1 MLTDT
6 LFQVLF
12 NTPIPRILLKS
23 EENSWIVIQEN
34 EAFKHAIAALATAS
48 TGKQLWE
55 VLEVKN
61 INADDLILL
70 KEAFLQSA
78 EHKITMTLPDF
89 KYSIEEHICFWD
101 LEIRPVGLEN
111 NPGEYLLLTITDHK
125 DLKYLAEKQRLRFS
139 DIIKHIP
146 AGLCIVSG
154 KEMVLEVAND
164 VMLKHWDRT
173 DAVLGMPLLKFLP
186 EITDQVF
193 PKLLEEVYTTGNS
206 FSNKGAVARLMVGG
220 SLQTVYVDFA
230 YIPLKNSEGIID
242 SILVMSQD
250 VTDRVLGVQR
260 EQELTEELM
269 VTNEELLASNEE
281 LAAMNEEL
289 ALSQASIRL
298 HNQNLA
304 ESEARFRN
312 MVKLAPVAI
321 GVLTGQD
328 FVLESANDRMLS
340 FWAKTAHIIG
350 KPLAIALPE
359 IEEQGFIKILNKVYT
374 SGKIY
379 HGNEEKVSIER
390 NGDLV
395 DGYFTFI
402 FQPIKD
408 ADEQVTGIMIV
419 AVEVTDQVRSRQ
431 LAEEREKQ
439 FRFLLNAIPQ
449 QVWTADAD
457 GQLDYVNQVVCDD
470 FGYDLPFIISHGWG
484 EFIHPDDLSSCQEK
498 WLHALH
504 TGSEY
509 ITEFRLRF
517 RDGRYKWHLAK
528 AVPLIENDRIKLW
541 IGTNTNINLQK
552 NNEQK
557 KDEFISIASH
567 ELKTPLTSIKAFNQL
582 MQRKNSEHNLDGFID
597 KSAQNISRLERLIKD
612 LLDVTKINA
621 GKITYEVRPFNFK
634 RMLEESIESVQLTS
648 PDHEIIL
655 ESTEDVIFSGDQ
667 YRLEQVVHN
676 FLTNAVKYSPEGKKV
691 IVRLIVKNNDMIV
704 SFQDF
709 GIGIA
714 EKDRKRLFERYYRVD
729 DISMRFE
736 GLGLGL
742 FISSEILRRHEGN
755 FWIESEPGEGSTFYF
770 RLPVSR

>member
-12 NTPIPRILLKS
+12 NTAIPRILLKS
-23 EENSWIVIQEN
+23 EENGLIVIQEN
-34 EAFKHAIAALATAS
+34 KAFKLATADTIVNN
-48 TGKQLWE
+48 TGKLLWE
-55 VLEVKN
+55 VLHVKN
-61 INADDLILL
+61 IRTDDLVLL

-78 EHKITMTLPDF
+78 ERKNVVELHNFRYRIREITNFL
-89 KYSIEEHICFWD
+89 D
-101 LEIRPVGLEN
+101 LEIRPVGSEN
-111 NPGEYLLLTITDHK
+111 NEGLYMLLTITDHK
-125 DLKYLAEKQRLRFS
+125 DLKYIAEKQRLRFS
-139 DIIKHIP
+139 NIINHIP

-154 KEMVLEVAND
+154 KKMVLEIANNI
-164 VMLKHWDRT
+164 MLKHWDRT
-173 DAVLGMPLLKFLP
+173 DAVLGKPLLEFLP
-186 EITDQVF
+186 EITDQIF
-193 PKLLEEVYTTGNS
+193 PKLLKEVYTTGNS
-206 FSNKGAVARLMVGG
+206 FSSKGTAARLMVGG

-230 YIPLKNSEGIID
+230 YIPLRNGEGVID

-250 VTDRVLGVQR
+250 VTDRVLSVQR

-281 LAAMNEEL
+281 LASMNEEL

-298 HNQNLA
+298 HNLSLA

-321 GVLTGQD
+321 GVLTGLD
-328 FVLESANDRMLS
+328 FVLESANDRMLA
-340 FWAKTAHIIG
+340 FWAKTANIIG
-350 KPLAIALPE
+350 KPLATALPE

-374 SGKIY
+374 SGEIY

-390 NGDLV
+390 NGDII

-402 FQPIKD
+402 FQPIRD
-408 ADEQVTGIMIV
+408 AEEKVTGIMIV
-419 AVEVTDQVRSRQ
+419 AVEVTDQVRSR
-431 LAEEREKQ
+431 LLVEEREKQ

-449 QVWTADAD
+449 QVWTADSA

-470 FGYDLPFIISHGWG
+470 FGYDLFFIVGLGWE
-484 EFIHPDDLSSCQEK
+484 EFIHPDDLSSCREK
-498 WLHALH
+498 WAYALH
-504 TGSEY
+504 SGCEY

-528 AVPLIENDRIKLW
+528 AVPLIENGRIKLW

-582 MQRKNSEHNLDGFID
+582 IQRKNSEHNLDSFID

-621 GKITYEVRPFNFK
+621 GKITYEVQPFNFRK
-634 RMLEESIESVQLTS
+634 MLEESIESVQLTS

-655 ESTEDVIFSGDQ
+655 ERAVDVIFLGDQ

-691 IVRLIVKNNDMIV
+691 IVKLIVENNDIIV

-714 EKDRKRLFERYYRVD
+714 EKDRKRLFERYYRVE

-755 FWIESEPGEGSTFYF
+755 FWIESEPGMGSTFYF
-770 RLPVSR
+770 RLPVRG